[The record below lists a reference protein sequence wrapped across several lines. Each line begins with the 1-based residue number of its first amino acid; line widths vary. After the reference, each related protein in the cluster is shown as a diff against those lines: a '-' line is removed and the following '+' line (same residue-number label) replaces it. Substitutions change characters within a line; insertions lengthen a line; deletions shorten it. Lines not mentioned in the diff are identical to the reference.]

1 MNIQIGGFVMYVY
14 GVEPAVGA
22 KLALFLA
29 IVLLLLFSFNI
40 LVRKWFKVEKKKSF
54 SYNHVNDKHMKIDW
68 TIRLT
73 SMASILVGYA
83 INITRDPSDWYWF
96 LQPWFFLPVFIVIS
110 QAVTAVMEKKY
121 AENPNAYKVTLSE
134 LIFILILFFTLYQTD
149 FWGLG

>member
-1 MNIQIGGFVMYVY
+1 MYVY
-14 GVEPAVGA
+14 GVEPAAGA
-22 KLALFLA
+22 RLALLLA
-29 IVLLLLFSFNI
+29 IVLVLLFSFNM
-40 LVRKWFKVEKKKSF
+40 LARKWFKVEKKKFF

-73 SMASILVGYA
+73 SMASILVAYA

-96 LQPWFFLPVFIVIS
+96 LQPWFLLPVFIVIS

-121 AENPNAYKVTLSE
+121 AQNPNAYKVTLSE

>member
-1 MNIQIGGFVMYVY
+1 MYVY
-14 GVEPAVGA
+14 DVEPAIGA
-22 KLALFLA
+22 RLALFLA
-29 IVLLLLFSFNI
+29 INLILLFSFNM
-40 LVRKWFKVEKKKSF
+40 LARKWFKVEKKKF
-54 SYNHVNDKHMKIDW
+54 FAYNHVNDKHMKIDW
-68 TIRLT
+68 AIRLT

-121 AENPNAYKVTLSE
+121 AKNPNAYKVTLSE
-134 LIFILILFFTLYQTD
+134 LIFILILFFSLYQTD